1 LAHRKKVDF
10 SKKISDPRKKFHF
23 RKNRILPFFSPSF
36 RENKNFRNFR
46 KFFELFAVAKNFFEK
61 WPKIGFFCP
70 CFAFQKLRKYR
81 KSKIYKANFAES
93 PRANSQS
100 CSKSRAELEKH
111 SFRPQLQLLAELRAK
126 WKFWKFSKIFFF
138 EKFFSRPKRS
148 KKMSFQEWHYFFI

>member
-1 LAHRKKVDF
+1 MG
-10 SKKISDPRKKFHF
+10 HF

-36 RENKNFRNFR
+36 REKKNFRNFR
-46 KFFELFAVAKNFFEK
+46 KFFELFAVAKNFSEK

-70 CFAFQKLRKYR
+70 CFAFQKLRKSR

-126 WKFWKFSKIFFF
+126 WKFWKFSKNFFFRKIFFSTQKI
-138 EKFFSRPKRS
+138 EKNEFSR
-148 KKMSFQEWHYFFI
+148 MALFFHLEPSLAS

>member
-1 LAHRKKVDF
+1 MKLSRLEEKFFSKKKIDF
-10 SKKISDPRKKFHF
+10 SKNFFGAPKKSRFFEKNFRSSKMGHF

-36 RENKNFRNFR
+36 REKKNFRNFR
-46 KFFELFAVAKNFFEK
+46 KFFELFAVAKNFSEK

-70 CFAFQKLRKYR
+70 CFAFQKLRKSR

-126 WKFWKFSKIFFF
+126 
-138 EKFFSRPKRS
+138 
-148 KKMSFQEWHYFFI
+148 